1 MSEENSNQVNEE
13 RAEKK
18 GGKPKV
24 NPKFR
29 GTMEPEVKIVGEPK
43 PKKAAKPRVVKS
55 GSRFVLLKE
64 LEDTTKMPQQ
74 CKQIVGILSA
84 AEGKAMLK
92 EDLLTAMTPVI
103 STRQPIERIL
113 GFYQS
118 RLVSGNW
125 VRIEAIVNTPPVSPE
140 ARQIE
145 GTEQGPTE

>member
-18 GGKPKV
+18 GGKPKVNPKV

-64 LEDTTKMPQQ
+64 LEDTTKMVQRLY
-74 CKQIVGILSA
+74 K
-84 AEGKAMLK
+84 
-92 EDLLTAMTPVI
+92 LL
-103 STRQPIERIL
+103 
-113 GFYQS
+113 
-118 RLVSGNW
+118 
-125 VRIEAIVNTPPVSPE
+125 
-140 ARQIE
+140 
-145 GTEQGPTE
+145 EQV